1 MPEPLVPPAPDVLY
15 EACAWVAQLETGQLS
30 SEDLAAFRE
39 WIRRS
44 PRHFS
49 EIRRVALI
57 AGQANVLAQM
67 AGALQSAAESL
78 DPIVA
83 PRRGGSPRW
92 RMAMAAVLVILALG
106 VGGFF
111 LLAGNRPTGYVIAT
125 QIGAIKETR
134 LSDGSIVKLNTD
146 SRIEVTFT
154 KAQRR
159 VRLLKG
165 ESFFAVAHNPDRPFI
180 VYVGDK
186 YVRAVGTAFAVRRT
200 DNDLLVTVSEGRVE
214 VNEVSA
220 SPEAAR
226 VPTHA
231 SAVATQAQPK
241 PLLITAGHRLVVDNT
256 GKDTVEMISNR
267 KLARDLSW
275 RDGLL
280 DFADMP
286 LSEVVRQWSRYTDLK
301 FEIADR
307 DLQDLKFDGI
317 FRTNE
322 IGAFLDALEHSFGV
336 HVEYVDDKTIR
347 LQHSA
352 TSPTR
357 RT

>member
-1 MPEPLVPPAPDVLY
+1 M
-15 EACAWVAQLETGQLS
+15 AQLETGKLS

-39 WIRRS
+39 WIQRS

-57 AGQANVLAQM
+57 ARQANVLAEM
-67 AGALQSAAESL
+67 AEPLRSAAESL
-78 DPIVA
+78 DLVGA
-83 PRRGGSPRW
+83 PRRNLSPRW
-92 RMAMAAVLVILALG
+92 RMAIAAAAVIVVAGACAL
-106 VGGFF
+106 
-111 LLAGNRPTGYVIAT
+111 LLISSPPPAYVVAT

-165 ESFFAVAHNPDRPFI
+165 EGFFEVAHNPDRPFI
-180 VYVGDK
+180 VYVGDR

-214 VNEVSA
+214 VNKVPA
-220 SPEAAR
+220 SPEAASGSS
-226 VPTHA
+226 PA
-231 SAVATQAQPK
+231 SGAATQARPK
-241 PLLITAGHRLVVDNT
+241 PLLIPAGHRLVEEDAT

-267 KLARDLSW
+267 ELARDLSW
-275 RDGLL
+275 RVGLL
-280 DFADMP
+280 DFAGMP
-286 LSEVVRQWSRYTDLK
+286 LSEVVREWSRYTDLK

-307 DLQDLKFDGI
+307 DLQSLKFDGI

-336 HVEYVDDKTIR
+336 DVDYVDDKTILLKHR
-347 LQHSA
+347 A
-352 TSPTR
+352 TSPTG

>member
-1 MPEPLVPPAPDVLY
+1 M
-15 EACAWVAQLETGQLS
+15 AQLETGKLS

-39 WIRRS
+39 WIQRS
-44 PRHFS
+44 PRHFA

-57 AGQANVLAQM
+57 ARQADVLAEM
-67 AGALQSAAESL
+67 AEPLRSAAESL
-78 DPIVA
+78 DLIGA
-83 PRRGGSPRW
+83 PRQNLSPRW
-92 RMAMAAVLVILALG
+92 RMAIAAAAVIVAAGACAL
-106 VGGFF
+106 
-111 LLAGNRPTGYVIAT
+111 LLISSSPTDYVVAT

-165 ESFFAVAHNPDRPFI
+165 EGFFEVAHNPDRPFI

-214 VNEVSA
+214 VNKIPVS
-220 SPEAAR
+220 SEAAS
-226 VPTHA
+226 VPSPA
-231 SAVATQAQPK
+231 SAAATQAQSR
-241 PLLITAGHRLVVDNT
+241 PLLVTAGHRLVEKDNS

-267 KLARDLSW
+267 ELARHLSW
-275 RDGLL
+275 RVGLL
-280 DFADMP
+280 DFAGMP
-286 LSEVVRQWSRYTDLK
+286 LSEVVREWSRYTDLK

-307 DLQDLKFDGI
+307 DLQSLKFDGI

-336 HVEYVDDKTIR
+336 EVDYVDDKTI
-347 LQHSA
+347 LLKHSS
-352 TSPTR
+352 TSPTG